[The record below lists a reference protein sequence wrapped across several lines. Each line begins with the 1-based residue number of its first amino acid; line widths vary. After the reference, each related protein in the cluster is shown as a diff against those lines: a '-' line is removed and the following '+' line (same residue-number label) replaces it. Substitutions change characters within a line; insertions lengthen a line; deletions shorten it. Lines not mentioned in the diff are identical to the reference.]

1 LTDDVIE
8 RAVRKLPKEVY
19 AINGTMLESRLK
31 SRRNTLL
38 EGAMKYYR
46 FIAGAVDI
54 SGSEEEELFEI
65 KSNGKLL
72 SISVYRLK
80 ENKKR
85 DKKIYE
91 RSFDPED
98 TRFINLTGLGGNDLF
113 FVEDNTSSPIKLKI
127 NGGKGKDVYELNG
140 KIKTV
145 VYDSLS
151 DKNEITNKSKAKI
164 FLN

>member
-1 LTDDVIE
+1 MYD
-8 RAVRKLPKEVY
+8 
-19 AINGTMLESRLK
+19 INGAMLESRLK

-38 EGAMKYYR
+38 EGVMKYYR
-46 FIAGAVDI
+46 FIAGTVDI
-54 SGSEEEELFEI
+54 SGTEEEELFEI
-65 KSNGKLL
+65 KNNGELL

-80 ENKKR
+80 ENNEK

-98 TRFINLTGLGGNDLF
+98 TRRINLTGLGGNDQFL
-113 FVEDNTSSPIKLKI
+113 VEKNISSEIKLKI
-127 NGGKGKDVYELNG
+127 SGGEGKDVYELNG

-151 DKNEITNKSKAKI
+151 DKNEIINKSKAKI
-164 FLN
+164 ILN